1 MVRRQG
7 MDHGDISHFDC
18 IHHLRMLTSVQ
29 GTNLAT
35 SLAVIIPYWTLED
48 TEGEVFIVPRDDRDE
63 VLPSVLTALVVSLVI
78 LVPALSIFFFTSVI
92 SS

>member
-1 MVRRQG
+1 
-7 MDHGDISHFDC
+7 
-18 IHHLRMLTSVQ
+18 MLTSVQ

-48 TEGEVFIVPRDDRDE
+48 TEGEVFMVPTDDRDE
-63 VLPSVLTALVVSLVI
+63 VLPPSLLTALVVSLVI

>member
-1 MVRRQG
+1 
-7 MDHGDISHFDC
+7 
-18 IHHLRMLTSVQ
+18 MLTSVQ

-78 LVPALSIFFFTSVI
+78 LLALSIFFFTSVI